1 MLTRLLIA
9 CFCIVVWVCFLL
21 WLSFA
26 LVVVG
31 LFADWCGGTAG
42 WGLGL
47 VRFGGGFHVGAL
59 LCCLIYCWVVGL
71 GCILFS
77 ECLACWVVICAL
89 LFSFDLLTVFGF
101 ECFLLVVLLLLVMY

>member
-21 WLSFA
+21 WLDFA

-31 LFADWCGGTAG
+31 LLAG
-42 WGLGL
+42 WVLRDRRVG
-47 VRFGGGFHVGAL
+47 FGVGAVWWRVSCWCVA
-59 LCCLIYCWVVGL
+59 CCLIYCWVVGL

-77 ECLACWVVICAL
+77 ECLVCWVVICAL
-89 LFSFDLLTVFGF
+89 LFSFDLLTGFGF
-101 ECFLLVVLLLLVMY
+101 ECFCWWCCYC